1 VNFSDKVRLAHLK
14 KICRFSHFELV
25 KVNNG
30 ADEYCNKEDTRI
42 EGPWSFGVRPARRNK
57 KGDVKRRNEELLEMG
72 PEKAVTEGLISI
84 TQYKTVKQSIDA
96 FKIASTKPLES
107 ETTRGTW
114 IYGPPGVGKSRY
126 ARDNFP
132 DVYLKPQSKWFDGY
146 TGQQT
151 ILLDDHDNPCLG
163 HYLKI
168 WMDHYQ
174 CTGETKGGTVPL
186 LHRDFVVTSNY
197 SPEQLYAKD
206 GEEMVQAIRRRCKV
220 IPMYAPFSKTEEK

>member
-1 VNFSDKVRLAHLK
+1 
-14 KICRFSHFELV
+14 
-25 KVNNG
+25 
-30 ADEYCNKEDTRI
+30 
-42 EGPWSFGVRPARRNK
+42 
-57 KGDVKRRNEELLEMG
+57 MG

-174 CTGETKGGTVPL
+174 STHLPFFQSLNFHNFSEFFTPPKYCNFYEKTKLLEPL
-186 LHRDFVVTSNY
+186 LDLSQPRPHFEVFFSCPRCVRRGTPARKIKPLPRRLPNLKSKLSTRSKSYLFCLPNFTFLPS
-197 SPEQLYAKD
+197 SIS
-206 GEEMVQAIRRRCKV
+206 MVDNFHFLMIFLPKR
-220 IPMYAPFSKTEEK
+220 T